1 MKLNLDQL
9 LQDQPR
15 NLERIRQ
22 IAAVADKAGI
32 PAFLVGGF
40 VRDMLMGIPCKDL
53 DIMVVGDGL
62 AFADRISDALDLHP
76 VIKYERFGTAMIP
89 MENMDLEI
97 VSARKEVY
105 RSDSRKP
112 DVSSAELQED
122 LLRRDFTVNA
132 MAIAINAENFGTFI
146 DPFHGLHDMKEKKIQ
161 TPMDPELT
169 FFEDPLRMLRAV
181 RFAARFDFHIETQT
195 FAAIQKHAER
205 ILIVSRERIRD
216 EFLKILNTAEPS
228 AGLLL
233 LRESGLMQVLF
244 PELTELQGVDT
255 CEGHRHKDVFDH
267 TLKVLDNIAAAGGD
281 ISLRLA
287 ALFHDIAKPAT
298 KRFIPENGWTFHGH
312 EDAGERIFNTI
323 GKSLRLPARDIKRI
337 SKLIRLHLRPVAV
350 AGEGVTDSAV
360 RRLMVEA
367 GEDINALLT
376 LCRADITSK
385 NRERVK
391 SYRANFEKLA
401 KRINEVEEKDKLRAF
416 QSPLDGTGIMK
427 LFGLKPGPKV
437 GRIKKHIEEA
447 ILDGV
452 ISNTREAAL
461 NYVEKNKE
469 KLIDLYLRND

>member
-22 IAAVADKAGI
+22 IAAIADKAGI

-89 MENMDLEI
+89 MEDMDLEI

-105 RSDSRKP
+105 HSDSRKP

-181 RFAARFDFHIETQT
+181 RFAARFDFRIETQT

-255 CEGHRHKDVFDH
+255 CEGHRHKDVF
-267 TLKVLDNIAAAGGD
+267 
-281 ISLRLA
+281 
-287 ALFHDIAKPAT
+287 
-298 KRFIPENGWTFHGH
+298 
-312 EDAGERIFNTI
+312 
-323 GKSLRLPARDIKRI
+323 
-337 SKLIRLHLRPVAV
+337 
-350 AGEGVTDSAV
+350 
-360 RRLMVEA
+360 
-367 GEDINALLT
+367 
-376 LCRADITSK
+376 
-385 NRERVK
+385 
-391 SYRANFEKLA
+391 
-401 KRINEVEEKDKLRAF
+401 
-416 QSPLDGTGIMK
+416 
-427 LFGLKPGPKV
+427 
-437 GRIKKHIEEA
+437 
-447 ILDGV
+447 
-452 ISNTREAAL
+452 
-461 NYVEKNKE
+461 
-469 KLIDLYLRND
+469 

>member
-1 MKLNLDQL
+1 
-9 LQDQPR
+9 
-15 NLERIRQ
+15 
-22 IAAVADKAGI
+22 
-32 PAFLVGGF
+32 
-40 VRDMLMGIPCKDL
+40 
-53 DIMVVGDGL
+53 
-62 AFADRISDALDLHP
+62 
-76 VIKYERFGTAMIP
+76 
-89 MENMDLEI
+89 
-97 VSARKEVY
+97 
-105 RSDSRKP
+105 
-112 DVSSAELQED
+112 
-122 LLRRDFTVNA
+122 
-132 MAIAINAENFGTFI
+132 
-146 DPFHGLHDMKEKKIQ
+146 
-161 TPMDPELT
+161 
-169 FFEDPLRMLRAV
+169 
-181 RFAARFDFHIETQT
+181 
-195 FAAIQKHAER
+195 
-205 ILIVSRERIRD
+205 
-216 EFLKILNTAEPS
+216 AEPS

-298 KRFIPENGWTFHGH
+298 KRFVPENGWTFHGH
-312 EDAGERIFNTI
+312 EDAGERIFKTI

-401 KRINEVEEKDKLRAF
+401 KRINEVEKKDKLRAF
-416 QSPLDGTGIMK
+416 QSPLDGTGIMQ